1 MNVQH
6 SWFFSPSS
14 TMKLLEIAHA
24 GTKKAHHRSQWS
36 WFSPMLTWGWLQVAR
51 QTEHNAWYSLTDL
64 GLELAHRFLCSYF
77 ERAIP
82 FDEFELAL
90 QDYFEIPSA
99 ERWAWLNDYRQ
110 AQEERT
116 KQVLAWLDEQVI
128 AYLDA
133 DVNEAY
139 MTWAESVG
147 LQTWHLPEILL
158 MAREKV
164 KARERLAYYEAQ
176 RAEKLANYLSIVQ
189 TEKLI
194 DEALFM
200 QKYGFAWDQ
209 LEILRPILGAKQLR
223 NPSLDKDYWHYPDAP
238 LTPEQTE
245 LWLQKGRYATWHAAQ
260 NLGISTEQFRKLAKE
275 LGIESFEREA
285 RANNIWGVA
294 YYRARDIERM
304 RPYLGRVKAPSKRPI
319 SSKHLKL
326 WESLSQDQQKLL
338 VAVYREDHINE
349 EDARYEARSR
359 MHAPPASEWRWT
371 PFVRSQ
377 LQRRFS
383 QAKLKPT
390 MADFEALQTLGLLEV
405 GTVWL
410 FPNADAKERAAYEA
424 VKMTRLGRAVVRANP
439 KHKEKTAEGDE

>member
-6 SWFFSPSS
+6 SWFFSPSY
-14 TMKLLEIAHA
+14 TVKLLELAH
-24 GTKKAHHRSQWS
+24 GGVKKAHPRSQWS

-64 GLELAHRFLCSYF
+64 GLELVHRFLCAYF
-77 ERAIP
+77 EQAVP
-82 FDEFELAL
+82 FDELEISL
-90 QDYFEIPSA
+90 QDYFEIPKD
-99 ERWAWLNDYRQ
+99 ERWNWLNNYRQ
-110 AQEERT
+110 AQEDRIN
-116 KQVLAWLDEQVI
+116 QVLEWLDVERIPYQ
-128 AYLDA
+128 AA
-133 DVNEAY
+133 DVNETY
-139 MTWAESVG
+139 KTWAESVG
-147 LQTWHLPEILL
+147 IPAWHLPEMLL
-158 MAREKV
+158 IARD
-164 KARERLAYYEAQ
+164 KAKERERLAYYEAQ
-176 RAEKLANYLSIVQ
+176 RAEKQATYLSIVQ
-189 TEKLI
+189 AENLI
-194 DEALFM
+194 EEALYM

-209 LEILRPILGAKQLR
+209 LEILRPLLGAKWLR

-260 NLGISTEQFRKLAKE
+260 TLGISAEQFRKLAKE
-275 LGIESFEREA
+275 LGVESFEREA

-304 RPYLGRVKAPSKRPI
+304 RPYLGRVKALSKRPS

-338 VAVYREDHINE
+338 LAVYREDQINE

-383 QAKLKPT
+383 QARLKPT
-390 MADFEALQTLGLLEV
+390 MADFEALQTLGLLQV

-410 FPNADAKERAAYEA
+410 FPNADAKERAPYEA
-424 VKMTRLGRAVVRANP
+424 VQMTRLGRAVVRANP
-439 KHKEKTAEGDE
+439 KHKEKMAERDE